1 MKKQLLGFAVFIIIG
16 VTAFA
21 QQDLT
26 LYELRSV
33 PQANQINSSRMPYA
47 NGYLLLPAVSGIYG
61 TVYNEGFNYSNF
73 VDVGADSNRIDMTR
87 GIERMRKLNDLGFD
101 LRTTLFGFGFRTGA
115 SYITFN
121 VEQKISTRFTYPKT
135 MFELLW
141 YGNASSQFLGQRVS
155 MDGLGLD
162 VMAYTEASL
171 GWAKDIN
178 EKLSFGVRA
187 KYLSGQA
194 NYSTTNSSLG
204 VTTSEDAYSLR
215 IDGSFAYK
223 SAGAMGTILD
233 TGSDIGADIVKDI
246 TGNHGGALDIGF
258 TYRLDNKI
266 SFSAAVNDLGM
277 ISWNSG
283 VKNGTADTVDV
294 IYEGEDVLSWDEQ
307 SISGEGVQNALDT
320 IIKSINFT
328 NDSTSYVTWLPTK
341 IYLGANYRLFPK
353 TDLSILS
360 YSEFYNSRF
369 KTSVRVAVTQRVRNW
384 LMATVNYSVYGR
396 SAANVGVGLSI
407 NGGPIQLYLLTDNII
422 SYLAPNNSKN
432 FHFRAG
438 INFTFSNNFSQN

>member
-1 MKKQLLGFAVFIIIG
+1 MKKQILGLVVFVLMG
-16 VTAFA
+16 FTTYA

-33 PQANQINSSRMPYA
+33 PQANQINSSRMPYS
-47 NGYLLLPAVSGIYG
+47 NGYLLLPAVSGVYG
-61 TVYNEGFNYSNF
+61 TFYNEGFNYSNF
-73 VDVGADSNRIDMTR
+73 VDVGPDSNRIDMTR
-87 GIERMRKLNDLGFD
+87 GIERMKDINDLGFD
-101 LRTTLFGFGFRTGA
+101 FRTTLFGFGFRTGA

-121 VEQKISTRFTYPKT
+121 IEQKTSTRFTYPKS
-135 MFELLW
+135 MFEFLW
-141 YGNASSQFLGQRVS
+141 YGNASSKFLGERVA

-162 VMAYTEASL
+162 VMSYTEASL
-171 GWAKDIN
+171 GWAKDVS

-194 NYSTTNSSLG
+194 NYKTTNSSLG
-204 VTTSEDAYSLR
+204 VTTSEDAYALR
-215 IDGSFAYK
+215 IDGAYAYK
-223 SAGAMGTILD
+223 SAGAIGAYLD
-233 TGSDIGADIVKDI
+233 TNNSFEENVVSAV
-246 TGNHGGALDIGF
+246 TGNHGGAIDIGF
-258 TYRLDNKI
+258 TYRIDNKL
-266 SFSAAVNDLGM
+266 SFSGAFNDIGM

-283 VKNGTADTVDV
+283 VRNGVADTVDV

-307 SISGEGVQNALDT
+307 SISGDGVRGALDT
-320 IIKSINFT
+320 IINSIDFV
-328 NDSTSYVTWLPTK
+328 NDSSSYVTWLPTK
-341 IYLGANYRLFPK
+341 IYIGANYRLFPK

-369 KTSVRVAVTQRVRNW
+369 KTSVRVALTQRVRNW

-396 SAANVGVGLSI
+396 SAANVGVGLSV
-407 NGGPIQLYLLTDNII
+407 NGGPFQLYMVTDNVI